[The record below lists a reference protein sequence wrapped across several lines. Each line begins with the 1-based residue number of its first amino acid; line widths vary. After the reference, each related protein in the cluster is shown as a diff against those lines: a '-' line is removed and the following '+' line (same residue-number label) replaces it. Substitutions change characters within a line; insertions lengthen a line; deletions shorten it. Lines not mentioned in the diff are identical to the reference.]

1 MTMRARIIA
10 RLLACLASVAA
21 MAPRAVDRMT
31 FGAGCFWAPQAA
43 FARVPGVVSATVG
56 YAGGARARPTY
67 ASVCAGDG
75 HTEVVD
81 VVYDGARSTNGSY
94 ESCRVLPNAQDPR
107 VRVLR
112 VHGLAPDPW
121 VRVVRVRR
129 VPGPTGPNLGSK

>member
-1 MTMRARIIA
+1 MRR
-10 RLLACLASVAA
+10 
-21 MAPRAVDRMT
+21 
-31 FGAGCFWAPQAA
+31 
-43 FARVPGVVSATVG
+43 ATVG
-56 YAGGARARPTY
+56 YTGGAAPSPTY

-121 VRVVRVRR
+121 VRVVRVLGARR
-129 VPGPTGPNLGSK
+129 TGPAGSGSHGSQVRKADVQVQTDPGGLYLRY